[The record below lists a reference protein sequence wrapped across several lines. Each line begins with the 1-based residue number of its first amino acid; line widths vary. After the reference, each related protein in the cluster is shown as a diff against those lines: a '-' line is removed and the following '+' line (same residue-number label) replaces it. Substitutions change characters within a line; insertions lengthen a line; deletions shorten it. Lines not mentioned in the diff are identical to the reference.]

1 MTQLPLARQ
10 TDRLGL
16 SSSAARR
23 RRHACLTRRTVR
35 LGLVSVVIAVIACS
49 AATPVWARFA
59 QPDLKTVP
67 IERLQT
73 NLQAAIEKS
82 PDDANLRRNLAR
94 VYAMAFASKQ
104 ENVEIN
110 NRDDMPWFGFT
121 PKYIPF
127 EVKATDDAQVK
138 QQAEAA
144 LAAAIEQYQAALE
157 LDPDHLAT
165 QLGMAW
171 ALDQAGQDEEA
182 KGKYRAVIETA
193 WKQEGGRKSGRLGGN
208 YLTVEAAKYLI
219 PLLDPE
225 QDGDEIMTLKSRIRK
240 LRALPRP
247 VTPIA
252 IPLTAGLS
260 AEAIHDTQ
268 AAVRFDADG
277 TGLPHRWTW
286 LNDRAAWLVYDA
298 QGDGQI
304 TSATQL
310 FGSATF
316 MLFWENGYDALST
329 LDDNGDGRLAGAE
342 LGRLAL
348 WHDAN
353 ANGVSEPGEVRP
365 LSEYGIKSLD
375 CGYER
380 AADGYWRSPQGV
392 VFEDS
397 SSRPTF
403 DIVLEPR

>member
-1 MTQLPLARQ
+1 
-10 TDRLGL
+10 
-16 SSSAARR
+16 
-23 RRHACLTRRTVR
+23 
-35 LGLVSVVIAVIACS
+35 
-49 AATPVWARFA
+49 
-59 QPDLKTVP
+59 
-67 IERLQT
+67 
-73 NLQAAIEKS
+73 
-82 PDDANLRRNLAR
+82 
-94 VYAMAFASKQ
+94 
-104 ENVEIN
+104 
-110 NRDDMPWFGFT
+110 
-121 PKYIPF
+121 
-127 EVKATDDAQVK
+127 
-138 QQAEAA
+138 
-144 LAAAIEQYQAALE
+144 
-157 LDPDHLAT
+157 
-165 QLGMAW
+165 
-171 ALDQAGQDEEA
+171 
-182 KGKYRAVIETA
+182 
-193 WKQEGGRKSGRLGGN
+193 
-208 YLTVEAAKYLI
+208 
-219 PLLDPE
+219 
-225 QDGDEIMTLKSRIRK
+225 
-240 LRALPRP
+240 
-247 VTPIA
+247 
-252 IPLTAGLS
+252 
-260 AEAIHDTQ
+260 
-268 AAVRFDADG
+268 

-353 ANGVSEPGEVRP
+353 ANGVSEPGEVRS